1 MVVIDATIILLLL
14 RPGILVPLG
23 SDGVAIEHPK
33 ERIEHLVSELERA
46 KTKIII
52 PTPALSEVL
61 VRAGAVASQQIV
73 DRLSKHAAF
82 SIEPF
87 DTRAAIEVAAMTREE
102 LDSGNGKR
110 GGSAAVWAKVKYD
123 RQIVAIA
130 KVNSASTIYSDDGDI
145 KRIASRSKIT
155 VKGLADLPLPDSAA
169 QYTLALQE
177 RQEEPQT

>member
-61 VRAGAVASQQIV
+61 VRAVASQQIV

-87 DTRAAIEVAAMTREE
+87 DTRATIEVAAMTREE